1 MSSISE
7 VVGALQEADSVCI
20 VAHLRPDADALG
32 SMATLRLALEQLG
45 KTTRCVV
52 GQDWPISENLF
63 TIPGTETVEV
73 VTALPQG
80 YDLYVTVDCGSLDRT
95 GFLAPGL
102 AKMIR
107 RGKVVCIDHHASNHG
122 FGNIN
127 LVDVA
132 CESTT
137 TVLAPVLEEL
147 GVRLNADIAHAM
159 YAGLVTDTGSFR
171 WGRPYM
177 HTFAGQLMEYGLDTK
192 QISVDLMDSNTAE
205 DLQMLGRVLA
215 DVEIIPAGEHTM
227 AVLVGR
233 YDVISGHSDS
243 AVETM
248 VDFVRALDGT
258 DLGVV
263 FKEQVPGFWAVS
275 LRSNGVNCAQVAA
288 RLGGGGHVP
297 AAGYSTRGEP
307 EEIIAEL
314 ADIVGQF

>member
-45 KTTRCVV
+45 KETRCVI

-73 VTALPQG
+73 VTSLPTG

-95 GFLAPGL
+95 GLLARDI
-102 AKMIR
+102 AKEIR
-107 RGKVVCIDHHASNHG
+107 RGNVVCIDHHASNHG

-147 GVRLNADIAHAM
+147 GVTLNADIAHAM

-171 WGRPYM
+171 WGRPQM
-177 HTFAGQLMEYGLDTK
+177 HTFAGMLMEHGLDTK
-192 QISVDLMDSNTAE
+192 QIAVDLMDSNTAE

-215 DVEIIPAGEHTM
+215 DVQIIPAGNFTL

-275 LRSNGVNCAQVAA
+275 LRSNVINCSQVAS

-297 AAGYSTRGEP
+297 SAGYSTQGDSDEV
-307 EEIIAEL
+307 IAEL
-314 ADIVGQF
+314 VDIVDKF